1 MSGRRG
7 AVTDTGSATI
17 VRPGR
22 GKVLVVGMD
31 GVRYDR
37 LARSSAT
44 APVLHGL
51 MATGAHGSGLL
62 PYGEVD
68 GQAEGGPSTSMAYT
82 DSGPGWSS
90 VLTGVW
96 PDRHGVTGND
106 FEGAD
111 YVRHPDFL
119 SRAAAARPGLRTAAA
134 VSWPELID
142 RGTLGPGVG
151 ERARYD
157 GESDGYEQADRLVAD
172 TAVRWLSEGDPDALF
187 VYFGATDEA
196 GHATGP
202 LGPAYDRA
210 LLAQDAHLGRLLDAI
225 AARRR
230 DPARADERWTVL
242 VTTDHGHLDTGGHG
256 GDTHAEREIF
266 VVLAELGTGVG
277 PGAAAEPAR
286 AVEPGTADAGSAG
299 RASGKPGTD
308 GPADQ
313 DGPGGPGDP
322 DRPGD
327 PDGAPGANSTGSAHS
342 PDGTHSPDG
351 ADSTGGTA
359 TAHSLSGTHGP
370 SPTHSTHSTH
380 STADAH
386 NIGGTHS
393 PHSVTGTYSPGR
405 TAGADG
411 GPRTPRTPGGTP
423 LGSPALVDIA
433 PTVLDRLGV
442 RVDPDWGLA
451 GRVLPRPAA
460 APSPSLT
467 PPPTPERS

>member
-1 MSGRRG
+1 MAGRRG
-7 AVTDTGSATI
+7 AVTDTGSATT

-22 GKVLVVGMD
+22 GRVLVVGMD

-37 LARSSAT
+37 LTRSSAT
-44 APVLHGL
+44 APVLHRL

-62 PYGEVD
+62 PYGEAD
-68 GQAEGGPSTSMAYT
+68 GRAEGGPSTSMAYT

-142 RGTLGPGVG
+142 RGALGPGVG

-157 GESDGYEQADRLVAD
+157 GESEGYEQADRLVAD
-172 TAVRWLSEGDPDALF
+172 IAARWLSEGDPDALF

-225 AARRR
+225 AARRA
-230 DPARADERWTVL
+230 DPARADEHWTVMI
-242 VTTDHGHLDTGGHG
+242 TTDHGHLDTGGHG
-256 GDTHAEREIF
+256 GDTHAEREVF
-266 VVLAELGTGVG
+266 VVIAELGTGVG
-277 PGAAAEPAR
+277 PGAA
-286 AVEPGTADAGSAG
+286 VERGTVRTPWAAAGPGTTAGPETADAGGVGSTRGEPGVDGRGGSHGAG
-299 RASGKPGTD
+299 GLGSSGGT
-308 GPADQ
+308 
-313 DGPGGPGDP
+313 
-322 DRPGD
+322 
-327 PDGAPGANSTGSAHS
+327 T
-342 PDGTHSPDG
+342 GTHS
-351 ADSTGGTA
+351 
-359 TAHSLSGTHGP
+359 
-370 SPTHSTHSTH
+370 
-380 STADAH
+380 
-386 NIGGTHS
+386 IGGTHS
-393 PHSVTGTYSPGR
+393 PEGADR
-405 TAGADG
+405 TADTHGVDG
-411 GPRTPRTPGGTP
+411 THSPGGTADPHGVDSTHNPGGTADTHGVDSTHTPRGAVGGPGSPRAPCTPSPAGTP
-423 LGSPALVDIA
+423 LNSPALVDIA

-442 RVDPDWGLA
+442 PVDPTWGLP
-451 GRVLPRPAA
+451 GRVLPRPVT
-460 APSPSLT
+460 SPL
-467 PPPTPERS
+467 PLPTPERS